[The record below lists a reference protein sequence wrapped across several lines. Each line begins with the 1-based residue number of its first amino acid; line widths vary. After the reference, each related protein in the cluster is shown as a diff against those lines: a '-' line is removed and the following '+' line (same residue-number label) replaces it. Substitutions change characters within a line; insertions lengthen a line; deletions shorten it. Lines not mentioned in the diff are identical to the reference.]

1 MSLDFEKEFIEKL
14 IKKDQNAFNEFYLK
28 TIDLF
33 SRYLNTN
40 YFLDT
45 NEIED
50 ILADFY
56 VKWRDVCDKYK
67 FEQSFSAYVWTIF
80 KNLLKDNF
88 KKIKDIPF
96 TNMSSWSDDDE
107 SFEDTLQDDLD
118 IIDFLEEEFQY
129 KQIEEAMQELD
140 SDSRELIYLKFIESK
155 DNNEIAEFLWLS
167 VDNVRQKIFRA
178 LKKLKEILN
187 Q

>member
-1 MSLDFEKEFIEKL
+1 MDFEKEFIEKL

-28 TIDLF
+28 TIDVF

-45 NEIED
+45 SEIED
-50 ILADFY
+50 VLADFY

-67 FEQSFSAYVWTIF
+67 FEQSFSAYVRTVF

-88 KKIKDIPF
+88 KKLKDIPF
-96 TNMSSWSDDDE
+96 TNMSSWSDDNE
-107 SFEDTLQDDLD
+107 SFEDSLQDDLD
-118 IIDFLEEEFQY
+118 VIDFLEEEFQL

-140 SDSRELIYLKFIESK
+140 SDSRELVYLKFIESK
-155 DNNEIAEFLWLS
+155 DNNEISEILWLS

-187 Q
+187 